1 MAEVL
6 FHKESEF
13 RPDSLIV
20 STKIGLITKGAKL
33 APQQG
38 MLKRGSLIGK
48 AADSLYYLTGTK
60 VSDVSTGVTGVLTD
74 DTDTGDTTATDPVV
88 TTQYITGYFNRD
100 ALYVHETVNL
110 EDYEDE
116 LRKLGIFMQNTIN

>member
-38 MLKRGSLIGK
+38 ILKRGSLIGK

-60 VSDVSTGVTGVLTD
+60 VSDIPTGVTGVLTD
-74 DTDTGDTTATDPVV
+74 DTDTGEATATDPVV
-88 TTQYITGYFNRD
+88 TTQYITGDFNRD